1 MRDKIMAVCYDLL
14 VGGGMILGA
23 SVAISVAITIP
34 FVAFGF
40 LHSAFCK

>member
-1 MRDKIMAVCYDLL
+1 MRDKIMAICYDLMM
-14 VGGGMILGA
+14 GAGMVFLA
-23 SVAISVAITIP
+23 SVAISLAITIP

>member
-14 VGGGMILGA
+14 MGSLMILGA
-23 SVAISVAITIP
+23 SIAISVAITIP